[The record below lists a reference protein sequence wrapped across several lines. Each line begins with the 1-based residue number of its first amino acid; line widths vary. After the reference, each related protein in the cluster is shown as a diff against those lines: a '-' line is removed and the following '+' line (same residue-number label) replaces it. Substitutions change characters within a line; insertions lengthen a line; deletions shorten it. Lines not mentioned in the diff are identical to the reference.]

1 MLCML
6 GVCVL
11 AAQITSGGLY
21 HEETP
26 TEVTY
31 DRYVDNTYAVY
42 ETHTQDISGMYE
54 PKNIQFRVRGYV
66 ILDTDTRIDL
76 SYDNGLRSEKHLREK
91 SLTVGITQL
100 KVIDE
105 DTRITFGIS
114 TRIGGSRSNMYCLDD
129 ANIRRVCDTS
139 GLWSLRSKP
148 DNTVDVKTVFT
159 FNHKFNWFLGTK
171 ETINKE

>member
-1 MLCML
+1 MICLL

-11 AAQITSGGLY
+11 AAQITSGGIY
-21 HEETP
+21 HEKTP

-31 DRYVDNTYAVY
+31 DRYTDNTYAVY
-42 ETHTQDISGMYE
+42 ETHTQDISDMYK

-76 SYDNGLRSEKHLREK
+76 GYDNGLKSEKYFREE

-100 KVIDE
+100 KVINE

-114 TRIGGSRSNMYCLDD
+114 TRFGGRRVDTYCLDD
-129 ANIRRVCDTS
+129 ANVRRVCNTA
-139 GLWSLRSKP
+139 GFWSLRSKP
-148 DNTVDVKTVFT
+148 DNTVDVKTVAT